1 MCHCGGFFTICGLQ
15 SGLELGCSQ
24 ILNFYVLIKLS
35 IKTGYSA
42 EGLGS
47 VQVCQIMS
55 KRLKAEPKL
64 QPEKLRDFY
73 EPILV
78 PKSAVMRFSKYENPT
93 FLHQSVFLLE
103 RSNYMNLW
111 SIWDFV
117 QLHGKPG
124 LFLAINSQMLTK
136 HVMAL
141 GENNIKWISKS
152 WKARFRLKWM
162 ETRKLWQ
169 MNTSLLA
176 WLQLSSNC
184 LL

>member
-1 MCHCGGFFTICGLQ
+1 MCHCGVFFTICGLQ

-78 PKSAVMRFSKYENPT
+78 PKSAVMRFSKYENPINL
-93 FLHQSVFLLE
+93 FASVSVFV
-103 RSNYMNLW
+103 RK
-111 SIWDFV
+111 V
-117 QLHGKPG
+117 KLHESVEH
-124 LFLAINSQMLTK
+124 LRFCSA
-136 HVMAL
+136 A
-141 GENNIKWISKS
+141 
-152 WKARFRLKWM
+152 WKTGAFSC
-162 ETRKLWQ
+162 
-169 MNTSLLA
+169 N
-176 WLQLSSNC
+176 
-184 LL
+184 